1 MKDLT
6 PDVGSDEL
14 CATIAHASVVAKR
27 YVLWPKERK
36 TRESGDMMGK
46 RKLGKCPMEES

>member
-6 PDVGSDEL
+6 PDVGPEEL
-14 CATIAHASVVAKR
+14 CAPTAHANVVAKR

-36 TRESGDMMGK
+36 TRK
-46 RKLGKCPMEES
+46 